1 MKAQN
6 VMPNPTL
13 NRTNQQLRCWVR
25 SALARSAALYLRR

>member
-6 VMPNPTL
+6 VMPNPTP

-25 SALARSAALYLRR
+25 SAQARSAALDLQR